1 MSYAPPVSH
10 QEDRARQ
17 FHALHVPGNP
27 LILYNAWDAG
37 SARVIA
43 GAGARAIAT
52 GSWSVAAAH
61 GFDDGEKL
69 PLPLALA
76 NLERIV
82 AAVDVPVTLDFESGY
97 GAAPEA
103 LAANVAQALSRGAVG
118 FNIEDRIIGGKDLYS
133 TADQAARLLAART
146 ASEASGVSCF
156 LNARTDV
163 FLKAD
168 RARHDAALLATALER
183 ARAYA
188 GAGASGFFVPGL
200 VDETLIAML
209 CSQCPLPV
217 NIYVMPQT
225 PPARRLAELGVARI
239 SHGPGPYRLAMK
251 AVEEAARAAHSAL
264 ES

>member
-1 MSYAPPVSH
+1 VTL
-10 QEDRARQ
+10 QVDRARK
-17 FHALHVPGNP
+17 FLALHVPGDP

-43 GAGARAIAT
+43 GAGAKAIAT

-69 PLPLALA
+69 PLALALA

-82 AAVDVPVTLDFESGY
+82 AAVHVPVTLDFESGY
-97 GAAPEA
+97 GAQP
-103 LAANVAQALSRGAVG
+103 AAVGENVSKTIARGAIG
-118 FNIEDRIIGGKDLYS
+118 FNIEDRVIGEKGLYS
-133 TADQAARLLAART
+133 PADQAARLLAARV
-146 ASEASGVSCF
+146 ASEQSGVSVF

-163 FLKAD
+163 FLKTD
-168 RARHDAALLATALER
+168 RAQHDEALLERALER

-200 VDETLIAML
+200 VDEVLIERL
-209 CSQCPLPV
+209 CRECPMPV

-225 PPARRLAELGVARI
+225 PPAKRLAELGVARI

-251 AVEEAARAAHSAL
+251 ALEEAARAAL
-264 ES
+264 QG